1 MCRAKLTREDPPS
14 PRPIARNRMDKCGPT
29 EHSTSTDYFSF
40 RADLSNVDFGANRT
54 PCPWQWQPPY
64 SCPTPK
70 DYILLRKRRKDRG
83 GNSWDVGATVITAD
97 DSDLSWVRSKFL
109 VGLSDEALRQLLDTA
124 QMRHIAAGKD
134 VIVSGDQPDHL
145 FLLKTGQA
153 RSYIRTEDGR
163 EIVLLWAVPGE
174 VIGLATLLPN
184 PPNYMASTTTV
195 TACDW
200 LVWNHDT
207 IRKLAAEYPQIME
220 NGFRLALHYC
230 RTCMDR
236 HVNVMT
242 KSAES
247 RLAHQL
253 IQLATSVGKIG
264 NSGIEIDI
272 SHEQFSSLSDV
283 DPFTTSRVLSNWEKK
298 RVLSKQSGRLTIHAP
313 ESLMLYTLG
322 LEM

>member
-1 MCRAKLTREDPPS
+1 MNPGRSSDSAARLPEIEWISVAQPNTPLPLIASRSEQIFPTLTS
-14 PRPIARNRMDKCGPT
+14 AQIARVALGSGNLLTPAQHLNT
-29 EHSTSTDYFSF
+29 TSCYE
-40 RADLSNVDFGANRT
+40 REEKIVAA
-54 PCPWQWQPPY
+54 
-64 SCPTPK
+64 
-70 DYILLRKRRKDRG
+70 
-83 GNSWDVGATVITAD
+83 NSWGRGATVTTFD
-97 DSDLSWVRSKFL
+97 DKDFSWVRSKFL
-109 VGLSDEALRQLLDTA
+109 VGLSDEALRHLLDTA

-134 VIVSGDQPDHL
+134 VIASGDQADHL

-174 VIGLATLLPN
+174 VIGLATLLPS

-200 LVWNHDT
+200 LVWNHDI

-230 RTCMDR
+230 QTCMDR
-236 HVNVMT
+236 HVNVLT

-272 SHEQFSSLSDV
+272 THEQFSSLSDV
-283 DPFTTSRVLSNWEKK
+283 DPLTTSRVLSNWEKE
-298 RVLSKQSGRLTIHAP
+298 RVLSKQSTRLTIHAP

-322 LEM
+322 LKM

>member
-1 MCRAKLTREDPPS
+1 
-14 PRPIARNRMDKCGPT
+14 
-29 EHSTSTDYFSF
+29 
-40 RADLSNVDFGANRT
+40 
-54 PCPWQWQPPY
+54 
-64 SCPTPK
+64 
-70 DYILLRKRRKDRG
+70 
-83 GNSWDVGATVITAD
+83 VITAD

-134 VIVSGDQPDHL
+134 VIVSGDPPDHL

-153 RSYIRTEDGR
+153 QSYIRTEDSR

-174 VIGLATLLPN
+174 VIGLATLLPS

-207 IRKLAAEYPQIME
+207 IRNLAAEYPQIME

-236 HVNVMT
+236 HANVMT

-253 IQLATSVGKIG
+253 IQLATSAGKIG

-272 SHEQFSSLSDV
+272 THEQFSSLSDV
-283 DPFTTSRVLSNWEKK
+283 DPFTASRVLSNWEKE
-298 RVLSKQSGRLTIHAP
+298 RVLSKQSGRLTIHAL

-322 LEM
+322 LKI